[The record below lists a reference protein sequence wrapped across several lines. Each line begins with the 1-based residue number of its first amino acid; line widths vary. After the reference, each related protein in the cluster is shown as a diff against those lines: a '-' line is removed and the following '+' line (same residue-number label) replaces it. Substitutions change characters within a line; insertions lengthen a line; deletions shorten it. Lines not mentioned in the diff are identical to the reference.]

1 MNIHP
6 SFTNAHSAT
15 THEFSSLRMRALRD
29 LFLAKLTGR
38 NSKLMKFHDQVQRAG
53 HNSHNRKL
61 LGVQDVRV
69 EQIVG
74 TLNRDSDFDDQFR
87 PLGKH
92 LLERWVKAFISL
104 HRDEWSHIVVHKLG
118 DQFFVEDGHHR
129 VSVARSV
136 GMVFITANVWE
147 YHSQPAQMESCG
159 EIQCIERAFSKT
171 YAAG

>member
-6 SFTNAHSAT
+6 SFTNVHSAT

-29 LFLAKLTGR
+29 LFLARLAGKD
-38 NSKLMKFHDQVQRAG
+38 SKLMKFHEQVQRAG
-53 HNSHNRKL
+53 SGGKL
-61 LGVQDVRV
+61 PGVQDVRV
-69 EQIVG
+69 DQIIG
-74 TLNRDSDFDDQFR
+74 TLNRDCDFDHQFR

-92 LLERWVKAFISL
+92 LLERWVKTSISL
-104 HRDEWSHIVVHKLG
+104 QRDEWAPIVVHKLG
-118 DQFFVEDGHHR
+118 EHYFVEDGHHR

-147 YHSQPAQMESCG
+147 HQSQPAQMESCG
-159 EIQCIERAFSKT
+159 AMQCTERAFSKT

>member
-6 SFTNAHSAT
+6 SFTILRSDTAYQ
-15 THEFSSLRMRALRD
+15 FSSLRTRALRD

-38 NSKLMKFHDQVQRAG
+38 NSKLMKFHEQIQRAG
-53 HNSHNRKL
+53 HNRKL

-69 EQIVG
+69 KQIVG
-74 TLNRDSDFDDQFR
+74 TLNRDCDFDDQFR

-92 LLERWVKAFISL
+92 LLERWVKAFIRL
-104 HRDEWSHIVVHKLG
+104 QRDEWSPIVVHKLG
-118 DQFFVEDGHHR
+118 EQFFVEDGHHR

-136 GMVFITANVWE
+136 GMLFITANVWE
-147 YHSQPAQMESCG
+147 YRSQPAQMESC
-159 EIQCIERAFSKT
+159 EAMQCTERAFSKT

>member
-6 SFTNAHSAT
+6 SFTNIHSAT
-15 THEFSSLRMRALRD
+15 THEFSRLRMRALRA
-29 LFLAKLTGR
+29 LFLAKLIGKD
-38 NSKLMKFHDQVQRAG
+38 SKLMKFHEQLQRAG
-53 HNSHNRKL
+53 SSGKL
-61 LGVQDVRV
+61 IGVQDVRV
-69 EQIVG
+69 DQIVG

-92 LLERWVKAFISL
+92 LLERWVKTFISL
-104 HRDEWSHIVVHKLG
+104 QRDEWAPIVVHKLG
-118 DQFFVEDGHHR
+118 EQLFVEDGHHR

-147 YHSQPAQMESCG
+147 YQSQPAQAESC
-159 EIQCIERAFSKT
+159 EARQCTERAFSKI

>member
-6 SFTNAHSAT
+6 SFTNVQSAT
-15 THEFSSLRMRALRD
+15 THKFSSLRMRALRD
-29 LFLAKLTGR
+29 LFLAKLTGKD
-38 NSKLMKFHDQVQRAG
+38 SKLMKFHEQAQRPG
-53 HNSHNRKL
+53 SSRKL
-61 LGVQDVRV
+61 IGVQDVRV

-74 TLNRDSDFDDQFR
+74 TLNRDCDFDDKFR

-92 LLERWVKAFISL
+92 LLERWVKTFISL
-104 HRDEWSHIVVHKLG
+104 QRDEWAPIVVHKLG
-118 DQFFVEDGHHR
+118 EQYFVEDGHHR

-147 YHSQPAQMESCG
+147 YQSQPAQVESCG
-159 EIQCIERAFSKT
+159 VMQCTERVFSKT

>member
-6 SFTNAHSAT
+6 SFTHLSSNTAYK
-15 THEFSSLRMRALRD
+15 FSSLRMHALRD
-29 LFLAKLTGR
+29 LFLAKLTGKD
-38 NSKLMKFHDQVQRAG
+38 SKLMKFHEQIQRAG
-53 HNSHNRKL
+53 SSRKL

-69 EQIVG
+69 DQIVG

-92 LLERWVKAFISL
+92 LLERWVKTFISL
-104 HRDEWSHIVVHKLG
+104 QHDEWAPIIVHKLG
-118 DQFFVEDGHHR
+118 EQYFVEDGHHR
-129 VSVARSV
+129 VSVAHSV

-147 YHSQPAQMESCG
+147 YHSQPAQTESCG
-159 EIQCIERAFSKT
+159 AMQCTERAFSKT

>member
-6 SFTNAHSAT
+6 SFTILRSAT
-15 THEFSSLRMRALRD
+15 AYEFSSLRMRALRD
-29 LFLAKLTGR
+29 QFLAKLTGR
-38 NSKLMKFHDQVQRAG
+38 NSKLMKFQDQVQRAD
-53 HNSHNRKL
+53 HNRKL

-74 TLNRDSDFDDQFR
+74 TLNRDCDFDDQFR

-92 LLERWVKAFISL
+92 LLERWVNTFISL
-104 HRDEWSHIVVHKLG
+104 KHDEWSPILVHKLG
-118 DQFFVEDGHHR
+118 EQFFVEDGHHR

-136 GMVFITANVWE
+136 GMLFITANVWE
-147 YHSQPAQMESCG
+147 YHSQPAQTESCG
-159 EIQCIERAFSKT
+159 AMPCTERAFSKT

>member
-6 SFTNAHSAT
+6 SFTTLRGNTAYQ
-15 THEFSSLRMRALRD
+15 FSSLRMRALRD

-38 NSKLMKFHDQVQRAG
+38 NSKLMKFHEQVKRAD
-53 HNSHNRKL
+53 SNRRL

-69 EQIVG
+69 DQIVG

-92 LLERWVKAFISL
+92 LLERWVKTFISL
-104 HRDEWSHIVVHKLG
+104 QHDEWAPIIVHKLG
-118 DQFFVEDGHHR
+118 EQYFVEDGHHR

-147 YHSQPAQMESCG
+147 YHSQPAQTESCG
-159 EIQCIERAFSKT
+159 AMQCTERAFSKT

>member
-1 MNIHP
+1 
-6 SFTNAHSAT
+6 
-15 THEFSSLRMRALRD
+15 
-29 LFLAKLTGR
+29 
-38 NSKLMKFHDQVQRAG
+38 MKFHEPVQRAG
-53 HNSHNRKL
+53 HNRKL
-61 LGVQDVRV
+61 LDMQDVRGD
-69 EQIVG
+69 QIVG

-104 HRDEWSHIVVHKLG
+104 QRNEWAPIVVHKLG
-118 DQFFVEDGHHR
+118 EQYFVEEGHHR

-147 YHSQPAQMESCG
+147 YQSQPAQAESC
-159 EIQCIERAFSKT
+159 EMARCTERAFSKT